1 MSFGIAELQDKGW
14 LLRSEFTF
22 DDFREAIAV
31 ANVLSIR
38 NAATLGVAF
47 IDTRV
52 LVWRSDAGDLSLP
65 CLGVR
70 PPSSFPPAPG

>member
-1 MSFGIAELQDKGW
+1 MTFGIAELQDEGW

-22 DDFREAIAV
+22 DNFREVVAV
-31 ANVLSIR
+31 ANLLSIR
-38 NAATLGVAF
+38 SNMAVGVAS
-47 IDTRV
+47 IDTRA

-70 PPSSFPPAPG
+70 PPSSFPTP